1 MRKLWTKRS
10 TPSSQTSKEEGEG
23 LNQTQKRLHGMDDG
37 ELINYLESHLSVVAE
52 YVSRYKA
59 ARQPDML
66 REAKLNMRIC
76 VMISDELLRHV
87 VPSETPRARQV
98 I

>member
-10 TPSSQTSKEEGEG
+10 TPSSQTSKDGD
-23 LNQTQKRLHGMDDG
+23 LDSTTKRLRGMDDG

-52 YVSRYKA
+52 YISRYKA

-87 VPSETPRARQV
+87 LPPEAPRARQV